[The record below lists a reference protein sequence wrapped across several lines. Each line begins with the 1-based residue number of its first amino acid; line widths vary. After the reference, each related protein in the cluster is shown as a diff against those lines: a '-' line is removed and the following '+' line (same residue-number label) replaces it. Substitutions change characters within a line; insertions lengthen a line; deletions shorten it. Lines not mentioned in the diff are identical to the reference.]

1 MLIRDSKKNLIRKS
15 KMSFRK
21 QNKSLKNQSGFTFIE
36 LAIGVVITFTLLSI
50 AGSFIADAKHTFNI
64 NSAAKDIGKV
74 AIAVQRRNAHD
85 GYLFSHWDENGGRAP
100 INSTLSWDSNDMDEF
115 YTDYLVGRL
124 NPSCGNDTDGW
135 NPLNNLGTPDD
146 GAETSMERAALINCS
161 ELRNRLPFDV
171 SLSAALSPDANDTVS
186 KFALYLDTSNVD
198 FGAKNDETNNFLNLK
213 KWSLAFE
220 DVLRNGTAGSPNV
233 FFGTVGQLDDVDDDE
248 IYTDTECEDELT
260 NGDECSLI
268 IHIDFAG
275 LTNGRMKRTDNQDFF
290 VDDVTFADSLAA
302 TDRQR
307 CAYYEQDL
315 ATGLWDGQMVD
326 CAIKAGVGDN
336 EVVLVSDG
344 VVTNDIRISPSKNA
358 AGDAVAIDAFCNAFV
373 KGDDDELVVAAAPLD
388 QTPCGITVDG
398 AVVQMLT
405 DELHVATTAYA
416 GEIVAGPI
424 MSSDITIFNT
434 TPSTTAFQIL
444 DSTGANQ
451 VFVVD
456 NDGRTLIDSTLTVR
470 DDATFETNAQINE
483 DLTVG
488 ENVTFGMIQNT
499 NTITFGDGGNSSLTL
514 SRDGT
519 GTFTMQGQGNELRIA
534 SNDDGEGVRFVND
547 GDETTIRMLADNG
560 VVAENGTSFHNSKS
574 TLSSSDFDAAGI
586 STESLRRRSELVTA
600 DMAKYLDDTSSPIQ
614 IVGVD
619 RIEGAYMQMTK
630 PDCLYFLDDNNY
642 SSPEANPY
650 RDIIG
655 TLSTTDGQSLARL
668 LLVPTYFKTYN
679 SAFGD
684 NQIYAQ
690 HAAHASSSA
699 WDIYLY
705 LSGEGA
711 FDTGA
716 REDGA
721 GGSMAITLCDYS
733 SLNLS
738 QQTF

>member
-1 MLIRDSKKNLIRKS
+1 MLKRNSKTYLIRKS
-15 KMSFRK
+15 QMSFRK
-21 QNKSLKNQSGFTFIE
+21 QNHSPKNQSGFTFIE
-36 LAIGVVITFTLLSI
+36 MAIGIVITFALLSI
-50 AGSFIADAKHTFNI
+50 VGAFVSDLKHTYNI
-64 NSAAKDIGKV
+64 NSAAQDIGKV

-85 GYLFSHWDENGGRAP
+85 GYLFSYWDENGGRVATGD
-100 INSTLSWDSNDMDEF
+100 TLSWNENEMEEL
-115 YTDYLVGRL
+115 YTDYLVGRS
-124 NPSCGNDTDGW
+124 NPSCGNDAEGW

-146 GAETSMERAALINCS
+146 GAETSMERAALIGCS

-171 SLSAALSPDANDTVS
+171 SISAALSPDANDTVS
-186 KFALYLDTSNVD
+186 KFAIYIDTSNVN
-198 FGAKNDETNNFLNLK
+198 FGTKNDETNNFLNLK

-220 DVLRNGTAGSPNV
+220 DVLRKSQSGAPSV
-233 FFGTVGQLDDVDDDE
+233 FFGTVGQLDDMDDDV
-248 IYTDTECEDELT
+248 IYTGSECEDELL
-260 NGDECSLI
+260 NGNECSLI
-268 IHIDFAG
+268 VQIDFAG

-290 VDDVTFADSLAA
+290 VDDVTFGDSLAA

-315 ATGLWDGQMVD
+315 VSGLWDGQMVD
-326 CAIKAGVGDN
+326 CAIRAGVGDN

-373 KGDDDELVVAAAPLD
+373 KGDDDELVVAASPLD

-456 NDGRTLIDSTLTVR
+456 NNGRTLIDSTLTTR
-470 DDATFETNAQINE
+470 GDATFESSTQINE

-488 ENVTFGMIQNT
+488 ENVTFAMIQNT
-499 NTITFGDGGNSSLTL
+499 NTITFGDGGSSSLTL
-514 SRDGT
+514 SRDGS
-519 GTFTMQGQGNELRIA
+519 GTFTMQGQGDELRIA

-547 GDETTIRMLADNG
+547 GDETTIKMLADNG

-574 TLSSSDFDAAGI
+574 TLSNSDFDASGI
-586 STESLRRRSELVTA
+586 SNESLRRRSQLVTA

-619 RIEGAYMQMTK
+619 RIEGAYVQMTK
-630 PDCLYFLDDNNY
+630 PDCLYFLDDSNY
-642 SSPEANPY
+642 TSSEANPY
-650 RDIIG
+650 KDIIG
-655 TLSTTDGQSLARL
+655 TLPTTDGQSLARL
-668 LLVPTYFKTYN
+668 ILVPTYFKTYN

-721 GGSMAITLCDYS
+721 GGSMAITMCDYS